1 MVNVA
6 MRAYECA
13 PTSEPKLT
21 SPSEVLQAIKGLRVG
36 KAKGPNVIPNRVL
49 KYLPKR
55 EITFLTEVFNAVL
68 CRHYF
73 PPAWKQARVVSVLKP
88 RKDPMLYSFH
98 RSITLLDNI
107 GKHLEKILLSS
118 ALKQIN
124 ECGLLRDEQFV
135 FRPRLSTAL
144 QLACL
149 VERVNRNLDERRPTG
164 AKFLDVAKAFY
175 TVWVKGLL
183 YKFTVNFP
191 SYLVFTISS
200 YL

>member
-1 MVNVA
+1 
-6 MRAYECA
+6 
-13 PTSEPKLT
+13 
-21 SPSEVLQAIKGLRVG
+21 
-36 KAKGPNVIPNRVL
+36 
-49 KYLPKR
+49 
-55 EITFLTEVFNAVL
+55 
-68 CRHYF
+68 
-73 PPAWKQARVVSVLKP
+73 
-88 RKDPMLYSFH
+88 
-98 RSITLLDNI
+98 
-107 GKHLEKILLSS
+107 
-118 ALKQIN
+118 
-124 ECGLLRDEQFV
+124 V